1 MTGVIGLAINMD
13 KLVDKGVKR
22 LKWARDH
29 MKVLD
34 IVRDDVKDRGYLEGK
49 NISMALHVEAKTG
62 VLALS
67 LAQAGANVKMASCNP
82 LSTDD
87 SVAEALREEYDM
99 DVYARR
105 GETHEE
111 YYEHLKST
119 LSHDPDVVIDDGGDL
134 ISMIHTERQ
143 DLIDGI
149 YGGAEET
156 TTGIV
161 RLRAMEADGALKFP
175 VMSVNDAYM
184 KHMFDNKY
192 GTGQSTIDGIM
203 TATNLQLSGKKF
215 LVVGYGWCGR
225 GIAMRASGMG
235 ANVMVSE
242 VDPIKAVEATMDGF
256 EVLPVKEGTS
266 KADFVVTVTGCK
278 DVVDKEAI
286 VSAKDGC
293 ILANSGHF
301 NNEIS
306 KDMLES
312 LSVSQREARE
322 DVIEYKME
330 DGRKLN
336 LLADGRL
343 VNLAIGQGHPAEIMD
358 MSFALQI
365 LAAEYVVKTDG
376 LEPKVYN
383 IPRELD
389 EMVARLRLQADGISI
404 DTLSED
410 QKRYLNSWDEGT

>member
-1 MTGVIGLAINMD
+1 MD
-13 KLVDKGVKR
+13 KLVDKGIKR
-22 LKWARDH
+22 LEWARDH
-29 MKVLD
+29 MAVLST
-34 IVRDDVKDRGYLEGK
+34 VRDDVKDGGYLEGK

-62 VLALS
+62 ILALS
-67 LAQAGANVKMASCNP
+67 LAHAGAKVKMASCNP

-87 SVAEALREEYDM
+87 SVAEALREEYGM

-105 GETHEE
+105 GESSEE

-119 LSHDPDVVIDDGGDL
+119 LEHDTHVVIDDGGDL
-134 ISMIHTERQ
+134 ISMIHTERE

-184 KHMFDNKY
+184 KHMFDNRY
-192 GTGQSTIDGIM
+192 GTGQSTIDGLM
-203 TATNLQLSGKKF
+203 TATNLQLSGKMF

-225 GIAMRASGMG
+225 GIAMRARGMG

-242 VDPIKAVEATMDGF
+242 VDPVKAVEAKMDGF
-256 EVLPVKEGTS
+256 RVVTCKDGIS
-266 KADFVVTVTGCK
+266 KADFAVTATGCK
-278 DVVDKEAI
+278 DVVDTEAI
-286 VSAKDGC
+286 MAAKKGC

-301 NNEIS
+301 NNEIP
-306 KDMLES
+306 KDVLEN

-322 DVIEYKME
+322 DVIEYIMD
-330 DGRKLN
+330 DGRKLY
-336 LLADGRL
+336 LLAEGRL
-343 VNLAIGQGHPAEIMD
+343 VNLAIGQGHPVEIMD
-358 MSFALQI
+358 MSFALQT
-365 LAAEYVVKTDG
+365 LAAEYVVKTEG
-376 LEPKVYN
+376 LEPGVHD

-389 EMVARLRLQADGISI
+389 EKVARLMLQADGLYI
-404 DTLSED
+404 DSLTEE
-410 QKRYLNSWDEGT
+410 QERYMNSWKEGT

>member
-1 MTGVIGLAINMD
+1 MN
-13 KLVDKGVKR
+13 KLVDKGIKR
-22 LKWARDH
+22 LRWARDH
-29 MKVLD
+29 MKVLEL
-34 IVRDDVKDRGYLEGK
+34 VRDEVKDGGYLDGK

-67 LAQAGANVKMASCNP
+67 LAHAGANVKMASCNP

-87 SVAEALREEYDM
+87 SVAEALREEYGM

-111 YYEHLKST
+111 YYDHLSST
-119 LSHDPDVVIDDGGDL
+119 LGHAPHVVIDDGGDL
-134 ISMIHTERQ
+134 ISMIHKERPE
-143 DLIDGI
+143 LIDNI
-149 YGGAEET
+149 YGAAEET

-192 GTGQSTIDGIM
+192 GTGQSTMDGIM

-225 GIAMRASGMG
+225 GIAMRARGLG

-242 VDPIKAVEATMDGF
+242 VDPIKGVEATMDGF
-256 EVLPVKEGTS
+256 EVIPCKQGIS
-266 KADFVVTVTGCK
+266 KADFVVSATGCK
-278 DVVDKEAI
+278 DVVDETAI
-286 VSAKDGC
+286 KNAKDGC
-293 ILANSGHF
+293 IMCNSGHF

-306 KDMLES
+306 IES
-312 LSVSQREARE
+312 LEKLSTSSREARE
-322 DVIEYKME
+322 DVMEYEME
-330 DGRKLN
+330 DGRRLY

-343 VNLAIGQGHPAEIMD
+343 VNLAVGQGHPAEIMD
-358 MSFALQI
+358 MSFALQM
-365 LAAEYVVKTDG
+365 LAAEYVVKTEG
-376 LEPKVYN
+376 LQPKVYN

-389 EMVARLRLQADGISI
+389 EKVARTRLQVDGIYI
-404 DTLSED
+404 DSLSPE
-410 QKRYLNSWDEGT
+410 QKRYLTSWEEGT

>member
-1 MTGVIGLAINMD
+1 MLDII
-13 KLVDKGVKR
+13 KKGVKR
-22 LKWARDH
+22 LQWAREH
-29 MKVLD
+29 MKVLGE
-34 IVRDDVKDRGYLEGK
+34 VRERVKDRGTLENM

-62 VLALS
+62 ILALS
-67 LAQAGANVKMASCNP
+67 LREVGANVKMASCNP

-87 SVAEALREEYDM
+87 SVAEALREEYGM

-111 YYEHLKST
+111 YYQHLKST
-119 LSHDPDVVIDDGGDL
+119 LSHAPDVVIDDGGDL
-134 ISMIHTERQ
+134 ISMIHTQRQ

-149 YGGAEET
+149 RGGAEET

-161 RLRAMEADGALKFP
+161 RLRAMEADSALRFP

-192 GTGQSTIDGIM
+192 GTGQSTMDGIM

-225 GIAMRASGMG
+225 GVAMRARGMG

-256 EVLPVKEGTS
+256 EVLPVKQGTS

-278 DVVDKEAI
+278 DVVDKEAMMN
-286 VSAKDGC
+286 AKDGC

-306 KDMLES
+306 RDMLES

-322 DVIEYKME
+322 DVIEYEMK

-343 VNLAIGQGHPAEIMD
+343 VNLAVGQGHPAEIMD
-358 MSFALQI
+358 MSFSLQM
-365 LAAEYVVKTDG
+365 LAAEYVVDTDG

-389 EMVARLRLQADGISI
+389 EMVARLRLKVDGIEI
-404 DTLSED
+404 DTLSSQ
-410 QKRYLNSWDEGT
+410 QKRYLSSWDEGT